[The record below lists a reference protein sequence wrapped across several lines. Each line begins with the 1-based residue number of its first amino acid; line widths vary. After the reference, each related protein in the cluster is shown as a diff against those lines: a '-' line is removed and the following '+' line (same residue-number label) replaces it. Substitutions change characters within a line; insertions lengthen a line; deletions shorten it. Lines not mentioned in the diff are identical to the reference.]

1 MAASRPND
9 ALTAIDLFAGCG
21 GLTAGLRA
29 AGFRVVGAV
38 EKDHD
43 AAESYA
49 ANHKDVRLY
58 RKDICDVSP
67 EQLLADLEMAPGDV
81 DLIAGCP
88 PCQGFTRLTEN
99 SAREDPRNAL
109 VRQYLRYVRGI
120 LPRACMLEN
129 VAGLTKRGRPFFVEL
144 CEGLEEAGYT
154 VTHDVVELADYG
166 VPQFRKRLVLLA
178 SREGAIEIPP
188 QTHYEQPPPGKPR
201 RRTVRD
207 VIGKLPAPPFRSQV
221 VAGEVE
227 PRYEWHYA
235 RDIAPVVR
243 KRLEHALANGGSRT
257 SLPPDLRLACHERRP
272 DGYFDV
278 YGVMSWNAPS
288 PTITSG
294 CTNASKGRFGH
305 PEEPRPLTARE
316 AARLQTFRLSYRF
329 RGSGLESVAAQIGN
343 ALPQRFAKV
352 VGRAV
357 AKHLSPIA

>member
-1 MAASRPND
+1 MAAAGPND
-9 ALTAIDLFAGCG
+9 GLTAIDLFAGCG

-29 AGFRVVGAV
+29 AGFRVIAAV

-49 ANHKDVRLY
+49 ANHKGVRLY
-58 RKDICDVSP
+58 QQDIYQVSP
-67 EQLLADLEMAPGDV
+67 EQVLADLELKPGDV
-81 DLIAGCP
+81 DMIAGCP

-99 SAREDPRNAL
+99 SSREDPRNEL
-109 VRQYLRYVRGI
+109 VRQYLHYVRVI

-129 VAGLTKRGRPFFVEL
+129 VPGFTKRGKPFFDEL

-154 VTHDVVELADYG
+154 VTHDVLELADYG

-178 SREGAIEIPP
+178 SREGRIEIPP
-188 QTHYEQPPPGKPR
+188 PTHKKKK
-201 RRTVRD
+201 RTVKS
-207 VIGKLPAPPFRSQV
+207 VIGKVPSPPLRSQV
-221 VAGEVE
+221 IAGNVE
-227 PRYEWHYA
+227 PPYEWHYA
-235 RDIAPVVR
+235 RNVAPVVR
-243 KRLEHALANGGSRT
+243 RRLEHALANGGSRT
-257 SLPPDLRLACHERRP
+257 SLPPDLRLDCHERRP

-278 YGVMSWNAPS
+278 YGVINWDAPS

-316 AARLQTFRLSYRF
+316 AARLQTFPLDYKF
-329 RGSGLESVAAQIGN
+329 KGSGLESVAAQIGN
-343 ALPQRFAKV
+343 ALPKRFAKV

-357 AKHLSPIA
+357 AKHLSTPAQA